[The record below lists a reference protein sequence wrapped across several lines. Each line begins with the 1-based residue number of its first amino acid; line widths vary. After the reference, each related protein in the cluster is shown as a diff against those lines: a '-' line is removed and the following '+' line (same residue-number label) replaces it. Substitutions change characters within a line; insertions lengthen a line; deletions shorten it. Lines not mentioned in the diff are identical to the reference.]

1 MPWLCI
7 KYLLSSS
14 FARHTATVDHPFP
27 NPIKYSF
34 KISKELITFENCC
47 FRRREIRG
55 KPLKFLY
62 SYNVHRDLKESVM
75 SMFC

>member
-34 KISKELITFENCC
+34 KISKELITFENYEVIS
-47 FRRREIRG
+47 FKFVFLLLLIIRG
-55 KPLKFLY
+55 VKLY
-62 SYNVHRDLKESVM
+62 ALQLL
-75 SMFC
+75 